1 VWVIPAQLAVTLLI
15 LTVCAFAPGFF
26 FLRRLRWS
34 PLEVLCGSV
43 ALSLLILW
51 LAVWTLYVLLPGAW
65 TAGSFAITL
74 ASCVLG
80 ALAWTDAR
88 KLFRAARVR
97 SVIIAWAALLL
108 WTLLIL
114 AAVRHF
120 SGGTW
125 FGDWLE
131 HFQRTLVYLY
141 HMPAGTEIFG
151 GYRIPS
157 RPPLAHII
165 TAFIMAQTADRFEIY
180 QLVFAFLTLLMFL
193 PCCLL
198 LPLVSRP
205 WKFGVVPLT
214 CLFALSPVIM
224 VNATFPG
231 TKPITPFFVVT
242 ALAFYLRGWKK
253 NDCARITLA
262 FGAAACG
269 SLAHYSGIP
278 YALFLGFHYLLVVFP
293 HRKERWKELASITA
307 AAAVPLLAWFGW
319 CIAGFGPAG
328 TFTAAAKASVVYGHA
343 YEGGF
348 FLKFILNLIDAI
360 VPHLVRDPALVQA
373 WGQPNVLGY
382 IRDNAFPF
390 YQMSLIFTMGLIGG
404 PLIWWFF
411 FRGLRRPGAERNF
424 WLALVLCMVIANFAL
439 HGERDPFGV
448 AHITL
453 ISMMALG
460 LTFLAAKFTTRRSL
474 ALLVVAGCAID
485 FSLGVWLQIRIE
497 HLENTPDPAVFA
509 RIQIN
514 GVHLDIAP
522 AGPSTLARTSGGNWF
537 RKHQYALA
545 ENWLRSI
552 AATYPGNRGIP
563 PMQARVQSVLTEVVR
578 QDDELFGGWYKRHG
592 GAFEFIGDH
601 FGDSDW
607 SIVLLAIG
615 GIAILWKLA
624 RYGRWSLPATI
635 PASVQP
641 KVVRARKK
649 A

>member
-1 VWVIPAQLAVTLLI
+1 MVPFQLALTLLI
-15 LTVCAFAPGFF
+15 LSVCAFAPGFF
-26 FLRRLRWS
+26 FVRRLRWS

-51 LAVWTLYVLLPGAW
+51 LSVWALYVFVPGAW

-74 ASCVLG
+74 VSAGLG
-80 ALAWTDAR
+80 VLAWHDVR

-97 SVIIAWAALLL
+97 SVVGAWGFLLL

-157 RPPLAHII
+157 RPPLAHVI
-165 TAFIMAQTADRFEIY
+165 TAFVMAQTADRFEIY

-193 PCCLL
+193 PCCLM

-205 WKFGVVPLT
+205 WKFGVLPLT

-231 TKPITPFFVVT
+231 TKPITPFFVMT
-242 ALAFYLRGWKK
+242 AVAFYLRGWKK
-253 NDCARITLA
+253 NDPARMSLA
-262 FGAAACG
+262 FGAAAG
-269 SLAHYSGIP
+269 GALAHYSGIP

-293 HRKERWKELASITA
+293 HRKERGKELASITA
-307 AAAVPLLAWFGW
+307 AAGVPLLAWFGW
-319 CIAGFGPAG
+319 CVAGFGAAG
-328 TFTAAAKASVVYGHA
+328 TFTAVAKASVVYGHA

-348 FLKFILNLIDAI
+348 FLKFILNFIDAI
-360 VPHLVRDPALVQA
+360 VPHVLRDPALVHA
-373 WGQPNVLGY
+373 WGQPNILGY
-382 IRDNAFPF
+382 IRDNAFLV

-411 FRGLRRPGAERNF
+411 FRGIRRPGTQRNF
-424 WLALVLCMVIANFAL
+424 WLSLVLWTVIANFAL

-460 LTFLAAKFTTRRSL
+460 LTLLAAKFTTRRSI
-474 ALLVVAGCAID
+474 ALLIVAGCAVD
-485 FSLGVWLQIRIE
+485 FSLGVWLQTRIA

-509 RIQIN
+509 RIQVN

-537 RKHQYALA
+537 RKHQYVLS
-545 ENWLRSI
+545 ETWLRSL
-552 AATYPGNRGIP
+552 AAMYPENRGIP
-563 PMQARVQSVLTEVVR
+563 PVQARVQSVLTEVVR
-578 QDDELFGGWYKRHG
+578 QDDSLFGGWYKRHG
-592 GAFEFIGDH
+592 GALVF
-601 FGDSDW
+601 FGDYFGESDW
-607 SIVLLAIG
+607 ATVLLVIG
-615 GIAILWKLA
+615 GIGMLWKLA
-624 RYGRWSLPATI
+624 RYGPRTVPAAA
-635 PASVQP
+635 PLKSSRV
-641 KVVRARKK
+641 RKK